1 MIVYVCLIVLSVGI
15 TLGIFLKNA
24 LLLSWYNWFW
34 MLAAGV
40 LVFLGLTAVYFLL
53 LYLIS
58 LTVDKSRPVSK
69 RQPFYRFLLNETVWL
84 ILHLGRV
91 KIRVSGLEKLEGVP
105 RFLLAANHRS
115 NFDPFIAIAVCPKAE
130 LAYICKPEILNI
142 PITGRIVHKCF
153 FLPID
158 RQNNRAALDT
168 IRHAAELLDAGTV
181 SIGVYPEGT
190 RSKTGELLPFRN
202 GAFQIAKRGN
212 APIVIA
218 RTTGTENIAKNFAR
232 RTTCVT
238 FEILDVLPAEAAA
251 GMSTCEIGNHAR
263 QLILGGAE

>member
-1 MIVYVCLIVLSVGI
+1 MIVYVCLIILSVGL
-15 TLGIFLKNA
+15 TLGAFLRNA
-24 LLLSWYNWFW
+24 LLRVWYNWFW

-40 LVFLGLTAVYFLL
+40 LIFLGLTAVYFLL

-58 LTVDKSRPVSK
+58 LTIDKSRPVSK
-69 RQPFYRFLLNETVWL
+69 RQPFYRFLMNETVWL

-91 KIRVSGLEKLEGVP
+91 KIRTSGLEKLEGVP

-158 RQNNRAALDT
+158 RQNNRAALET
-168 IRHAAELLDAGTV
+168 IKHAAELLKAGTV
-181 SIGVYPEGT
+181 SVGVYPEGT

-218 RTTGTENIAKNFAR
+218 RTTGTEKIAGNFGR
-232 RTTCVT
+232 RTTHVT
-238 FEILDVLPAEAAA
+238 FEILDVLSAEAVAD
-251 GMSTCEIGNHAR
+251 MTTCEIGNYAR
-263 QLILGGAE
+263 REMLDGAE